1 MNRRAILSSSSALLG
16 LSVICLFLAER
27 AEAVTFSSFD
37 ADYRVVHSD
46 AEWRKILSPASYDVL
61 RKGGTEYPFTSPL
74 LYEERT
80 GIFKCA
86 GCALPLY
93 SSATKYDSG
102 TGWPSFWDHLPG
114 AILTSQDD
122 SFGMVRTEVHCRQC
136 GGHLGHLFP
145 DGPKPTGLRYC
156 MNGVALSFSPREA

>member
-16 LSVICLFLAER
+16 VSVICLFLAER
-27 AEAVTFSSFD
+27 AEAVTSFD
-37 ADYRVVHSD
+37 VHYRVVHSD
-46 AEWRKILSPASYDVL
+46 AEWGKLLSPASYDVL
-61 RKGGTEYPFTSPL
+61 REGGTELPFTSPL

-122 SFGMVRTEVHCRQC
+122 SFGMVRT
-136 GGHLGHLFP
+136 GS
-145 DGPKPTGLRYC
+145 
-156 MNGVALSFSPREA
+156 ALQSVRRPSGASFSRWSEAHRPSLLHERCRSIL